1 MTAEETLKWV
11 QVVNSLVMLGVP
23 IAKLI
28 VALKAMLTDDQVK
41 EVLLAVQRGWI
52 AAQAENDA
60 RIVELQAQVA
70 AGR

>member
-1 MTAEETLKWV
+1 MTAEEALKWV
-11 QVVNSLVMLGVP
+11 SVVNALASLGVP

-41 EVLLAVQRGWI
+41 EVLLAVQRGWV

-60 RIVELQAQVA
+60 RIAELQAQVG
-70 AGR
+70 AGG